1 MSEVDLIILPLT
13 ENEIK
18 LIAVI
23 RSLHPF
29 EKVIINADKEGKP
42 DNFLV
47 ERSYKVM
54 LSTG

>member
-1 MSEVDLIILPLT
+1 MSETELIILPLT

-23 RSLHPF
+23 RSLHAF

-54 LSTG
+54 LST